1 MYGLCERIR
10 NTRLIYRRDNPT
22 RALTVSHQIGLERI
36 SAKTM
41 TVYATMQPGPELAA
55 ASMGPAE
62 VGSTSGALE
71 MMAKSEVK
79 ESICVCV
86 WVERC

>member
-1 MYGLCERIR
+1 
-10 NTRLIYRRDNPT
+10 
-22 RALTVSHQIGLERI
+22 
-36 SAKTM
+36 
-41 TVYATMQPGPELAA
+41 MQPGPELAA

-62 VGSTSGALE
+62 VGSASGALE